1 MYQIK
6 NIQYVANGP
15 LLEWAMG
22 LKTEPTNYQ
31 KSIKFV
37 WFFFGV
43 GWGGGVGG
51 LKKPIITHKPDMME
65 VEHV

>member
-1 MYQIK
+1 
-6 NIQYVANGP
+6 
-15 LLEWAMG
+15 MG

-43 GWGGGVGG
+43 GGYGVT
-51 LKKPIITHKPDMME
+51 KKPIITHKPDMME